1 MGRNRKNGSATWLV
15 PGAKAALI
23 CLLLGGSAIGYVYQK
38 NQLVELGRQIQRKEQ
53 ELKGLQAGNAR
64 LQSSML
70 TLQSPVYLENRVREL
85 RLPLMTPAQSQ
96 ILTIV
101 EMPAG
106 STMLAPRN
114 RPAPK
119 SDSLF
124 AENQLGRPRRQ

>member
-38 NQLVELGRQIQRKEQ
+38 NQLNDLGRQILKSEA
-53 ELKGLQAGNAR
+53 ELKGYQQSNAHLHR
-64 LQSSML
+64 SLL
-70 TLQSPVYLENRVREL
+70 TLHSTVYLEQQVRE
-85 RLPLMTPAQSQ
+85 RKLPLSQPAQNQ
-96 ILTIV
+96 ILTIP
-101 EMPAG
+101 EMPPN
-106 STMLAPRN
+106 SMLAPRN

-124 AENQLGRPRRQ
+124 AENQLGRPKRQ

>member
-38 NQLVELGRQIQRKEQ
+38 NQLIELGRQIQKNEQ
-53 ELKGLQAGNAR
+53 QLKKLSDGNAHLTR
-64 LQSSML
+64 SLL
-70 TLQSPVYLENRVREL
+70 TLQSTVYLENRVKEL
-85 RLPLMTPAQSQ
+85 KLNLSQPAQSQ

-106 STMLAPRN
+106 TP
-114 RPAPK
+114 PAPK
-119 SDSLF
+119 SQPLF
-124 AENQLGRPRRQ
+124 AENRLGRGGQR

>member
-38 NQLVELGRQIQRKEQ
+38 NQLVELGRQIQKSEQ
-53 ELKGLQAGNAR
+53 QLKALNDSNAR
-64 LQSSML
+64 LTRSL
-70 TLQSPVYLENRVREL
+70 HTLQSAVYLEQRVKEL
-85 RLPLMTPAQSQ
+85 KLGLVQPAQSQ

-106 STMLAPRN
+106 AN
-114 RPAPK
+114 NAPK
-119 SDSLF
+119 SQPLF
-124 AENQLGRPRRQ
+124 AENRIGRPLRK

>member
-38 NQLVELGRQIQRKEQ
+38 NQLVELGRQIQKSEQ
-53 ELKGLQAGNAR
+53 QLKALNDGNAR
-64 LQSSML
+64 LTRQLL
-70 TLQSPVYLENRVREL
+70 TLQSAVYLEQRVKEL
-85 RLPLMTPAQSQ
+85 KLGLVQPAQSQ

-106 STMLAPRN
+106 AN
-114 RPAPK
+114 NAPK
-119 SDSLF
+119 SQTLF
-124 AENQLGRPRRQ
+124 AENQLGRPLRK